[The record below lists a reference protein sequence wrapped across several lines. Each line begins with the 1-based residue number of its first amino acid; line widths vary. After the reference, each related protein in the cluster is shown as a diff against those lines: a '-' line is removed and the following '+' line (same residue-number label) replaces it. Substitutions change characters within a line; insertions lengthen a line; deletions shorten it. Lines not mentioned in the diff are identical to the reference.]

1 MIFLCWMCSICP
13 SRSLSPLFSKL
24 SAPWSAWPP
33 SVRSP
38 RPLPFCWM
46 QPIRGLAKRSE
57 GWGHDAY
64 FPSSFLYSLV
74 VFLLKTTAP
83 IRQPYVQLEVPLQF
97 VTFWFCPLD
106 PSRLGWHGPSI
117 AKHEVLHHPLLV
129 SLNPTYTFRNDAAL
143 LLNSPQLS
151 HVVEKAM
158 CILLSSEPHFLWCDT
173 FFFFFC
179 HYVFTEELSTLSAS
193 RMAVVA
199 SRGSPVPGSWGRGML
214 CSKRKAWET
223 RWAH

>member
-1 MIFLCWMCSICP
+1 MFHLPLQITLPAFLQALCSLICMA
-13 SRSLSPLFSKL
+13 SISP
-24 SAPWSAWPP
+24 P
-33 SVRSP
+33 
-38 RPLPFCWM
+38 PFCWI
-46 QPIRGLAKRSE
+46 QPIWGLAKRSE

-106 PSRLGWHGPSI
+106 PSSLGWYGPSR

-129 SLNPTYTFRNDAAL
+129 SLNPTYTFRNDATL

-158 CILLSSEPHFLWCDT
+158 RVLLRPRA
-173 FFFFFC
+173 
-179 HYVFTEELSTLSAS
+179 TLPL
-193 RMAVVA
+193 M
-199 SRGSPVPGSWGRGML
+199 
-214 CSKRKAWET
+214 
-223 RWAH
+223 